1 MKSANSVLGGYGT
14 TIFEVMSR
22 LAQEHNA
29 INLGQGFPDGNG
41 PPDVVAVAKDYLE
54 NGLNQYPSMMG
65 IPALRE
71 AVAEINKRFYGLV
84 VDGLTEVM
92 VTSGGTEALAASL
105 FALIEPGDEVV
116 LIEPLYDSYL
126 PIVKR
131 AGGVPKLVRL
141 EPPNWKLSEE
151 LLARAFSNKTKL
163 ILLNSPMNPC
173 SKVFSKNELSI
184 IAQLLEKFDAYAICD
199 EVYEHLLFDG
209 LEHIPLMTLP
219 GMRERCVR
227 IGSAGKTFSLTGWK
241 VGYITA
247 SPNLLAPISK
257 AHQFLTFTTPPNLQA
272 AVAFGL
278 SKNKSYFTSLS
289 GELQKCRN
297 LLAEGL
303 KNIGFEVMPC
313 QGSYFITTD
322 FRPLGFNGNDEEFCR
337 YITSEAKV
345 AAVPVSAFYQG
356 GGVEHFVRFCFC
368 KEEKTLIEAIDR
380 LREHF
385 GC

>member
-1 MKSANSVLGGYGT
+1 MKAANSILASYGT

-22 LAQEHNA
+22 LAQEHDA

-41 PPDVVAVAKDYLE
+41 PPDVVGVAKNYLE

-71 AVAEINKRFYGLV
+71 AVANINKRFYGLAV
-84 VDGLTEVM
+84 NGLTEVL

-126 PIVKR
+126 PIVR
-131 AGGVPKLVRL
+131 LAGGVPKLVRL

-151 LLARAFSNKTKL
+151 LLTKAFSNKTKL
-163 ILLNSPMNPC
+163 IILNSPMNPC
-173 SKVFSKNELSI
+173 SKVFSKDELSV

-199 EVYEHLLFDG
+199 EVYEHLVFDG

-219 GMRERCVR
+219 GMRKRCVR

-278 SKNKSYFTSLS
+278 SKNKSYFSSLA
-289 GELQKCRN
+289 GELQKCRD
-297 LLAEGL
+297 LLASGL
-303 KNIGFEVMPC
+303 KDVGFEVMPC

-337 YITSEAKV
+337 HITIEARV

-356 GGVEHFVRFCFC
+356 GGGRTFRPLLFLQRGKNF
-368 KEEKTLIEAIDR
+368 D
-380 LREHF
+380 
-385 GC
+385 